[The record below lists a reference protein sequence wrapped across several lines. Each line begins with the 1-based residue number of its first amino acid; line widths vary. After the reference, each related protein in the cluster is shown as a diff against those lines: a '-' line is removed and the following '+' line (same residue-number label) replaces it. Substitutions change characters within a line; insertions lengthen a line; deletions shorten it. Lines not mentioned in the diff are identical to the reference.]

1 MTIMEEF
8 LEVVKGVVQ
17 PPSQANPQAPKFPE
31 CHSLSAAKALL
42 IKNVEFIVH

>member
-1 MTIMEEF
+1 MEKS
-8 LEVVKGVVQ
+8 LEAVKGVVKT
-17 PPSQANPQAPKFPE
+17 SSRANPQTLEFPK